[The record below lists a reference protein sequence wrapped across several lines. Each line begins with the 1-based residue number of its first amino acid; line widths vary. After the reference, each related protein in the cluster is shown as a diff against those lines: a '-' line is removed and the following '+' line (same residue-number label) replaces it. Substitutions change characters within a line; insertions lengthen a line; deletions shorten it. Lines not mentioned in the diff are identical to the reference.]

1 MTGDVPIA
9 IKKFQDIKKL
19 QEQRSIAKLKM
30 LHRAHQRYK
39 FVTLTLL
46 PPKAQD
52 NNIQVKP
59 MLSPVKM
66 NN

>member
-19 QEQRSIAKLKM
+19 YEKGSIAKLKM
-30 LHRAHQRYK
+30 LHRAYQRYK
-39 FVTLTLL
+39 FVTSTLL
-46 PPKAQD
+46 PSKAQD
-52 NNIQVKP
+52 NNIQVKS